1 MGVITASIIGVN
13 MGTKIIA
20 VAQMKGGVGK
30 TTSAIHLADGL
41 AKPGRRVTLVDADL
55 GQASASEIYKGS
67 DLVDVRLLGIEEPE
81 DDAGNV
87 RTWISA
93 ILDIDTPVAVIDL
106 PPHTR
111 NVVQAA
117 AGLADVV
124 VAPVAPS
131 ILEIKALR
139 KTLDVVGS
147 AQEARNGLPLVL
159 LSPSRIKRG
168 TKAAESFELVMAA
181 FGAHDVAPVVGHR
194 QALSDCLSSGETIFT
209 FDPRSD
215 AASEMQ
221 ALVDAVEGML

>member
-1 MGVITASIIGVN
+1 MD
-13 MGTKIIA
+13 TKIIA

-41 AKPGRRVTLVDADL
+41 AKLGRRVTLVDADL
-55 GQASASEIYKGS
+55 GQASASEVYKGS
-67 DLVDVRLLGIEEPE
+67 ELVDVLLLGIEEPE
-81 DDAGNV
+81 DDADHV
-87 RTWISA
+87 RAWIAA
-93 ILDIDTPVAVIDL
+93 ILAIGTPLIVIDL

-124 VAPVAPS
+124 VSPVAPS

-139 KTLDVVGS
+139 KTLDAVGG
-147 AQEARNGLPLVL
+147 AQKARNGMPLVL

-168 TKAAESFELVMAA
+168 TKAAETFGLVMAA
-181 FGAHDVAPVVGHR
+181 FGAHDVAPVIGHR

-209 FDPRSD
+209 FDPKSD

-221 ALVDAVEGML
+221 ALVSAVEGML

>member
-1 MGVITASIIGVN
+1 MGVIRASIIGVN

-20 VAQMKGGVGK
+20 VAQMKGGVRK

-139 KTLDVVGS
+139 KTLDVVG
-147 AQEARNGLPLVL
+147 L
-159 LSPSRIKRG
+159 
-168 TKAAESFELVMAA
+168 
-181 FGAHDVAPVVGHR
+181 
-194 QALSDCLSSGETIFT
+194 
-209 FDPRSD
+209 PRSPQWIAVG
-215 AASEMQ
+215 AALAEPYQ
-221 ALVDAVEGML
+221 AGNQGSRELRTGDGRLWGPRRGPGSWSPPGAV